1 MDPSSP
7 LDSNENKGNRRRSRG
22 LRSNKSGNFGNND
35 DSSSESANRT
45 PNKNKTKSNQAT
57 SADQQGH
64 DETSRSSGRASRR
77 NRPKQVDPNYVDSGK
92 VFQTLKRQSSKDISS
107 LDAESNILARLD
119 HDSYK
124 NTMLKDADRILHTFL
139 LPMSIPWSK
148 HQPYSD
154 FVKDFPKD
162 IDEMPE
168 VLGMDDHSRVP
179 FENGTFGYGKF
190 EVGKSPK
197 AVSPDY
203 EGGIRAALRRSDDP
217 GVIEMTTVNFDRLE
231 AASNNISRNLFAKNS
246 ATPEK
251 AMSSSRQSLRRS
263 NRKRKHGRSRSEQSM
278 PLRMLD
284 YFRTTQTEKNRKL
297 EIAKQNVEKKFVSIR
312 FGSTS
317 SRASI
322 FYCQKSTDQDS
333 DSAEDV
339 DAANAEIAPRPLLVK
354 VNLPLEVQTGRNLIF
369 TEAAKSV
376 KLLGSYD
383 MRFGMSKETPPPSAS
398 KTKRKTT
405 GRTRLLW
412 TKAHISGGC
421 SSDSVSSKH
430 KLAYSSLLTG
440 NRIDISCFRRPR
452 EVKLAVKVNGELLH
466 LNKDVTFNSK
476 SRLENQSGDN
486 HVNVAA
492 ASGISQK
499 AVSDAITAAAK
510 SSRTR
515 SRCNSISGNESLS
528 QNKGVAVCI
537 FESDEFSLKT
547 SEKKK
552 SRSSCS
558 KTCRKNGCVFG

>member
-1 MDPSSP
+1 M
-7 LDSNENKGNRRRSRG
+7 
-22 LRSNKSGNFGNND
+22 
-35 DSSSESANRT
+35 
-45 PNKNKTKSNQAT
+45 
-57 SADQQGH
+57 
-64 DETSRSSGRASRR
+64 
-77 NRPKQVDPNYVDSGK
+77 
-92 VFQTLKRQSSKDISS
+92 FQTLKRQASKDILS
-107 LDAESNILARLD
+107 LDAESNILARVD
-119 HDSYK
+119 EDSYK

-168 VLGMDDHSRVP
+168 VLGIDDYSRVP

-217 GVIEMTTVNFDRLE
+217 GVIEMTTVNFDHLE
-231 AASNNISRNLFAKNS
+231 AASCNISRNLFAKKVD
-246 ATPEK
+246 TPEK
-251 AMSSSRQSLRRS
+251 VISGSRQSLRLS
-263 NRKRKHGRSRSEQSM
+263 NRKRKHGPSRSEQSM

-284 YFRTTQTEKNRKL
+284 YFRTTQTEKKRKL
-297 EIAKQNVEKKFVSIR
+297 EIAKQNVEKKFVSVR

-317 SRASI
+317 SRTSI
-322 FYCQKSTDQDS
+322 FYCRKCTDKES
-333 DSAEDV
+333 DSTEDKDV
-339 DAANAEIAPRPLLVK
+339 ANPEIAPRPLLVK
-354 VNLPLEVQTGRNLIF
+354 VNLPLEVQTGRNLTFI
-369 TEAAKSV
+369 EAAKSV
-376 KLLGSYD
+376 KMLGSYD
-383 MRFGMSKETPPPSAS
+383 MRFGLSKESTSPSAS

-412 TKAHISGGC
+412 TKAHITGGC

-430 KLAYSSLLTG
+430 KLAYSSLLTS

-452 EVKLAVKVNGELLH
+452 EVTLAVRLNGELLH
-466 LNKDVTFNSK
+466 LNKDVTLNSK
-476 SRLENQSGDN
+476 SRLENESRDN

-499 AVSDAITAAAK
+499 AVSDAIADAAK
-510 SSRTR
+510 SSRT
-515 SRCNSISGNESLS
+515 SRYNSMSGNKSLS
-528 QNKGVAVCI
+528 QNKGVAVCS
-537 FESDEFSLKT
+537 FESDEFSSKI

-552 SRSSCS
+552 IRSSCP
-558 KTCRKNGCVFG
+558 KMRRKNGFVFG